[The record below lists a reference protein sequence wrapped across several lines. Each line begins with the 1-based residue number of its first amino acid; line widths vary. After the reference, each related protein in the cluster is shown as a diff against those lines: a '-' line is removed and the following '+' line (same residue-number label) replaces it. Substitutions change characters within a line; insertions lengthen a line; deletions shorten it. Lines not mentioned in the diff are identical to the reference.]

1 MGPWLYA
8 FMLFLC
14 KARPM
19 QSGKFDWKRFTVI
32 TALVLI
38 VLLGVAV
45 GVLQANGKMENVE
58 ISICDMATRSS
69 CS

>member
-1 MGPWLYA
+1 
-8 FMLFLC
+8 
-14 KARPM
+14 M
-19 QSGKFDWKRFTVI
+19 QSRKFDWKRFTVV

-58 ISICDMATRSS
+58 IFICDMATRRS